1 MSEINDLENQGQE
14 MMLEND
20 KVSFEEVEEWG
31 NKFPDAVARHD
42 IPMDEIESKLRS
54 FKEME
59 KQNATEQGERRMEL
73 MVTEMQL
80 LMKKK
85 EDKAIKSDRYVL
97 KVKLPKLVITR
108 FNGTQIDWFRFWNQ
122 FEIEINRSELPA
134 ISKFPYLK
142 ELISPMVRV
151 VIDGLPFTNEGYTE
165 AKNILISMVNP
176 VMLLMPTFRTKCH
189 SPISIA

>member
-31 NKFPDAVARHD
+31 NKFRDAVARHD

-59 KQNATEQGERRMEL
+59 KQNATEQSERRMEL

-85 EDKAIKSDRYVL
+85 EDKAIKSDCC
-97 KVKLPKLVITR
+97 
-108 FNGTQIDWFRFWNQ
+108 
-122 FEIEINRSELPA
+122 FE
-134 ISKFPYLK
+134 
-142 ELISPMVRV
+142 
-151 VIDGLPFTNEGYTE
+151 G
-165 AKNILISMVNP
+165 
-176 VMLLMPTFRTKCH
+176 
-189 SPISIA
+189 